1 MSYLGDYAEDYAD
14 LNFKFTTRRFSTGA
28 PYALS
33 GGTISVYKSND
44 TTQTITGITLT
55 ADFDGVTGL
64 NNVKIDLSADAFY
77 ATGKDYQVIITA
89 GTVDSVSVVGEV
101 VASFSIEN
109 RFQEVDVVKI
119 GGDAQSATDL
129 KDFADDGYDPST
141 NKVQGVVLVD
151 TLTTYTGNTPQT
163 GDAYAK
169 VDTEIATIIS
179 DIATLAAYVDTEVA
193 AIKAK
198 TDNLPADPADAS
210 DIAALL
216 ATITGYIDTEVASI
230 LAAVDTE
237 VAAIKAKT
245 DNLPSDPADA
255 SDIATSFTTLT
266 TKIRKYVQLLARKD
280 AAIATDNATEVTEI
294 NADGG
299 SGSGAFANTTDSQEA
314 LRDRGDS
321 AWTTATGFST
331 LDAAGV
337 RAALGMASAN
347 LDTQLGLL
355 ATAAT
360 LATVAG
366 YIDTEVAAI
375 KAKTDNLPADP
386 ADASDIAALLSA
398 ISAYI
403 DTEVASILAA
413 VDTEVAAIKTVTDAI
428 GATGTGLSAIPWNA
442 SWDAEVQSEAAD
454 ALAATDAIVAASIS
468 TAAANKIA
476 DILLRR
482 ASSNIE
488 ASANGEALSLKS
500 LYGAL
505 AMLTHPK
512 DASSGTSL
520 VLKKADGTTT
530 LATITLDTDA
540 AADPIVGTS

>member
-1 MSYLGDYAEDYAD
+1 MQHLGDFRINDYVTFGVQ
-14 LNFKFTTRRFSTGA
+14 LHRFSSGAVYAPTGNVTYTFYEDNSTSGA
-28 PYALS
+28 PT
-33 GGTISVYKSND
+33 GGNLAQLNSK
-44 TTQTITGITLT
+44 
-55 ADFDGVTGL
+55 TGL
-64 NNVKIDLSADAFY
+64 YSARVQLTTAAGFE
-77 ATGKDYQVIITA
+77 AGKDYFIHVEA
-89 GTVDSVSVVGEV
+89 TVDGVAAAELFMFRVVGV
-101 VASFSIEN
+101 PT
-109 RFQEVDVVKI
+109 VDVVQI

-141 NKVQGVVLVD
+141 NKVQGVVLTD
-151 TLTTYTGNTPQT
+151 TVTTYTGNTPQT

-179 DIATLAAYVDTEVA
+179 DIATLATYVDTEVA

-210 DIAALL
+210 DIAASL
-216 ATITGYIDTEVASI
+216 ATITGYIDTEVAAI

-245 DNLPSDPADA
+245 DNLPADPADA

-266 TKIRKYVQLLARKD
+266 TKLRKYVQLLARKD
-280 AAIATDNATEVTEI
+280 SAIATDNATEVTEI

-299 SGSGAFANTTDSQEA
+299 SGSGAFVNTTDSQEA

-375 KAKTDNLPADP
+375 KAKTDNLPIDP
-386 ADASDIAALLSA
+386 ADASDIASAFSTVNSTLSA
-398 ISAYI
+398 IAAYI
-403 DTEVASILAA
+403 DTEVAAILAA
-413 VDTEVAAIKTVTDAI
+413 VDTEVAAIKAKTDNLPASPAAVGSAMTLDTDAVT
-428 GATGTGLSAIPWNA
+428 AAAIA
-442 SWDAEVQSEAAD
+442 
-454 ALAATDAIVAASIS
+454 

-482 ASSNIE
+482 ATSNIE
-488 ASANGEALSLKS
+488 ASSDGESLSLKS
-500 LYGAL
+500 LYGAA
-505 AMLTHPK
+505 AMMTHPK
-512 DASSGTSL
+512 DANSGTSI
-520 VLKKADGTTT
+520 VLKKSDGVTT
-530 LATITLDTDA
+530 LATIPIDTDA
-540 AADPIVGTS
+540 AAEPIVGTS